1 MMLPLKGKTVLITRS
16 AEQTKDF
23 IHQLQDLGATP
34 ISLPLITTTA
44 IHKKELKDR
53 FSANQYDWIIFT
65 STNAVGFFF
74 DVIACESSSAK
85 IAVVGEKTKRA
96 VEGFGLNVDFMP
108 AEFTAKKLANS
119 LPLTKKSTVLIP
131 RSDLAKNDIVA
142 ILESRSCNVKT
153 IAIYK
158 NNAIEYSKSELNKC
172 FSQKIDYITFA
183 SGSAVTSF
191 VDLGIELETGK
202 IVCIGP
208 ETAKVVRKNK
218 LEVSIVANPHTIAGM
233 IDAIVVDTQD

>member
-1 MMLPLKGKTVLITRS
+1 MLPLKGKTVLITRA

-53 FSANQYDWIIFT
+53 FSANQCDWIIFT

-74 DVIACESSSAK
+74 DVVACESTSAK

-96 VEGFGLNVDFMP
+96 VEGFGLKVDFMP
-108 AEFTAKKLANS
+108 AEFTAKKLANG
-119 LPLTKKSTVLIP
+119 LPLTKNSTVLIP
-131 RSDLAKNDIVA
+131 RSDLAKNDIVVV
-142 ILESRSCNVKT
+142 LESRSCNVET

-158 NNAIEYSKSELNKC
+158 NSAIDYPKSELNKC

-191 VDLGIELETGK
+191 MDLGIKLATGK
-202 IVCIGP
+202 VVCIGP
-208 ETAKVVRKNK
+208 ETAKVARKNK
-218 LEVSIVANPHTIAGM
+218 LKVAIVANPHTIDGM
-233 IDAIVVDTQD
+233 VEAILADTPN